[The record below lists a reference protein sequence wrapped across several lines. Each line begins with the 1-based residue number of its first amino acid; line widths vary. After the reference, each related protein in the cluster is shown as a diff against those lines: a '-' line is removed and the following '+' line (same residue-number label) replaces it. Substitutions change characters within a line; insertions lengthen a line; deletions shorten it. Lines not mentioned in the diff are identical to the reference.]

1 MKMLLYIY
9 THIYIYDPG
18 SRVNPPPP
26 VPPKGE
32 APPPLW
38 ALWGGL
44 VVCGDWCWSMAST
57 LLDLSLYT
65 PKQQA
70 IPSHL
75 IVVEYSADNGLVR
88 ASVIRLPFS
97 DGEEGG

>member
-1 MKMLLYIY
+1 MIGML
-9 THIYIYDPG
+9 H
-18 SRVNPPPP
+18 
-26 VPPKGE
+26 
-32 APPPLW
+32 
-38 ALWGGL
+38 
-44 VVCGDWCWSMAST
+44 MST
-57 LLDLSLYT
+57 LQSSFGLSLYT

>member
-1 MKMLLYIY
+1 MNLEIQESVK
-9 THIYIYDPG
+9 
-18 SRVNPPPP
+18 VKN
-26 VPPKGE
+26 
-32 APPPLW
+32 A
-38 ALWGGL
+38 
-44 VVCGDWCWSMAST
+44 
-57 LLDLSLYT
+57 LSLYT

>member
-1 MKMLLYIY
+1 MNLEIQESVK
-9 THIYIYDPG
+9 
-18 SRVNPPPP
+18 VKN
-26 VPPKGE
+26 
-32 APPPLW
+32 A
-38 ALWGGL
+38 
-44 VVCGDWCWSMAST
+44 
-57 LLDLSLYT
+57 LSLYT

-75 IVVEYSADNGLVR
+75 IVVEYNADNGIVR